1 MNNKNEKKKRK
12 PPTITPLYT
21 CLPSQLILFLLFPSA
36 DLIIIS

>member
-1 MNNKNEKKKRK
+1 MNNKNEKEKK
-12 PPTITPLYT
+12 TTPLYT